1 MPMTCIAYGCNNR
14 FYKGCKKQ
22 FFRFPLKDRKRLYDW
37 IAAIRRKNW
46 MPSDTS
52 RICSDHFTHDDYM
65 LRPGAQ
71 IPRLR
76 LDAVP
81 SVFDGFPDDLK
92 ERLKREKEDKEQK
105 RKEVHNKT
113 EVEIIQTDGEIC
125 LPSSKLEDSTAAKE
139 VGSSLEMV
147 TSVSETDGKRA
158 CVANRCTNLFYDG
171 CENVFFRM
179 PMENPELLGKW
190 VLAIQKKY
198 WKPTFFCRIC
208 RDHFT
213 EEDIIACP
221 ETLALKLRSNAV
233 PSIFHVKRK
242 KRRKKRLA
250 ERMAAKLGQEKE
262 SITEDHTYS
271 SAQTQSGKRRNC
283 FNSTINS
290 LKKTVKTLQRQ
301 VQRQRQRISSL
312 YELIKELRKRNKE
325 STNQI
330 PVKST
335 T

>member
-171 CENVFFRM
+171 CENVFFR
-179 PMENPELLGKW
+179 
-190 VLAIQKKY
+190 
-198 WKPTFFCRIC
+198 IC